1 MNAVPS
7 LPPVGPV
14 PPPLGVLVWLSPLT
28 VSVGVLDDAVDED
41 VPDEDEELDVEVE
54 VDVDVDVEVDVDVDV
69 EVDVLLGLGEA
80 DSQWLSLR
88 KASLFS
94 PSNETVAT
102 SPTSTVPG
110 VSTEKLPPPL
120 CTMS

>member
-7 LPPVGPV
+7 LPPVAPV
-14 PPPLGVLVWLSPLT
+14 PPPFGVLVWLSPFT

-41 VPDEDEELDVEVE
+41 VPDEDEDEDEEVDVE

-69 EVDVLLGLGEA
+69 LVGLGEA

-94 PSNETVAT
+94 PSNETVTT

-110 VSTEKLPPPL
+110 VSTE
-120 CTMS
+120 